1 MNFSYLKLAPL
12 ILLLIFSETLFSQV
26 MNDIEVDQ
34 GKLNLSRFDTQKD
47 YYNDTKYDG
56 HFYVTVKFDKI
67 PSTKRIAQSE
77 IKLLSYQ
84 GNNTYSVAIPSYSSK
99 NSLSKMGINF
109 IDKPTKSK
117 KISDVLLEKRYPEW
131 MISQKGKIDI
141 AVIFHDHLSEEKID
155 RLINAYNGE
164 ILKKIDK
171 NKIVTIRIEEEKLL
185 KIAAFPLV
193 AYIDAI
199 ESPLLPL
206 NHESEIISKANVV
219 HSNLPGGKNLRGS
232 GVVIGVGDG
241 GQLGDHIDFEGRV
254 INKADGTYSIYGFHG
269 DHVSGTVGGAGNLNP
284 RHKGLAPE
292 ATILTQQTMDVV
304 YNAEEYVEDFNMVI
318 TNNSYGPGPDC
329 TSNGTYS
336 YASVFLDK
344 QQREIPQLLHLYAA
358 GNSGSDTCG
367 DFPQGFKTIL
377 RNYGSAKN
385 VLTVGAVDE
394 KRKIGNLSSRGP
406 VNDGRIKPEI
416 CGVGMKVTSTG
427 REYDYHQI
435 SGTSMATPAVAASI
449 GLMYEKYR
457 QLNNNE
463 NPLGVLMKSIACNTA
478 DDLGNKGPDY
488 VYGFGLMNV
497 RRAIEVVEQEQYMVA
512 EIANEEE
519 NIFTI
524 EVPEGLSEL
533 KIMLNWNDK
542 EAESGVFKTLVNNL
556 DLQVINPYNN
566 TYTPWK
572 LNHES
577 DKVDDLAVRG
587 IDDLNN
593 VEQVTIDNPVA
604 GTYQIKI
611 KGTEIPFGPQSFCVS
626 YDLVK
631 PELILTHPF
640 GQERFIPNQNELI
653 LWEAERANTS
663 PFKVEYSADSGNNW
677 TVLAD
682 NIAADKRHLIWE
694 LDENVAVTNTGKIR
708 VSRANGAE
716 VSMNQQDFSILHRP
730 ENMTASAICDGY
742 IKLRWD
748 EVPNAKHYE
757 IQTLVEGAMY
767 PIDVTDDRE
776 YIIEENFE
784 AGKKYWFSVVAIND
798 QGHKSERSIASSC
811 VATDNGSCPW
821 GADGKII
828 YHVPQEDGRH
838 LTSLS
843 IDMNQIDID
852 IKNIGNNAIGDL
864 EVAYRINDGQPIME
878 RYQPSIQSGNQA
890 AYTFNQ
896 THDFTIPGEYY
907 VDTWINHEE
916 DVRNQNDSVIGQY
929 KITQLSNE
937 PVTLPYVENFEAAK
951 IKTYTDSKIG
961 LEGMTKWDFDNQKNA
976 KMVVKDDHSKYISLK
991 PNDSG
996 LVAETA
1002 TNAMLTLNMVNYD
1015 LEQPIYLTFDYKLKK
1030 FSDDNKVWVRGND
1043 TKAWIEVSQLE
1054 RATDFEES
1062 EPIDIADLL
1071 KSYNQTLTT
1080 SFQIMFAQVGA
1091 EAVQIDNVRLSHEAK
1106 IPAFTLFTAI
1116 NANNEVVLDWE
1127 LENPSDEG
1135 NFLIEVAEESNSQ
1148 INLFQA
1154 IGSLKADADKM
1165 EYQFVENATNKT
1177 GIQKYR
1183 ITYEDDK
1190 GNNLQSEIR
1199 SINFDEEMKVVLF
1212 PNPFINEIQISFNS
1226 LNDESGH
1233 FILTDI
1239 AGNLIME
1246 FDEKIKAGMNNFTI
1260 GLDERLPEGVYLV
1273 HIEMSDSSTTHKISK
1288 ANN

>member
-26 MNDIEVDQ
+26 MNDIEVEQ
-34 GKLNLSRFDTQKD
+34 GKLNLSRFDSHKD

-56 HFYVTVKFDKI
+56 HFYVTVKFDEI
-67 PSTKRIAQSE
+67 PSAKKIAQSE

-84 GNNTYSVAIPSYSSK
+84 GNNTYSVAIPSYSNK
-99 NSLSKMGINF
+99 NSLSKIGINF

-117 KISDVLLEKRYPEW
+117 KISSALLEKRYPEW
-131 MISQKGKIDI
+131 MLKQKGKIDVAI
-141 AVIFHDHLSEEKID
+141 IFYDQLSEEKID
-155 RLINAYNGE
+155 RLISAYNGE
-164 ILKKIDK
+164 VLRKIDK

-193 AYIDAI
+193 AHIDVI
-199 ESPLLPL
+199 ESPLFPL
-206 NHESEIISKANVV
+206 NHESEVISKANVV
-219 HSNLPGGKNLRGS
+219 HSNLPGGKNLKGS

-292 ATILTQQTMDVV
+292 ATILTQQTMDIV
-304 YNAEEYVEDFNMVI
+304 YNAEEYVENLDMVV

-344 QQREIPQLLHLYAA
+344 QLREIPQLLHLYAA

-367 DFPQGFKTIL
+367 DFPQGYKTIL

-406 VNDGRIKPEI
+406 VNDGRLKPEI

-449 GLMYEKYR
+449 GLMYERYR
-457 QLNNNE
+457 QMHNNE

-497 RRAIEVVEQEQYMVA
+497 RRAIEVVEKEQFMVA
-512 EIANEEE
+512 EVSNEEE

-542 EAESGVFKTLVNNL
+542 EAESGVLKTLVNNL

-566 TYTPWK
+566 TYTPWT
-572 LNHES
+572 LDHEANR
-577 DKVDDLAVRG
+577 VDDIAVRG
-587 IDDLNN
+587 IDNLNN
-593 VEQVTIDNPVA
+593 VEQVTIDIPVA

-611 KGTEIPFGPQSFCVS
+611 KGTEIPFGPQSFVVS
-626 YDLVK
+626 YDFVK

-640 GQERFIPNQNELI
+640 GEERFIPNQNELI
-653 LWEAERANTS
+653 QWEAERANTS
-663 PFKVEYSADSGNNW
+663 PFKVEYSADGGNNW
-677 TVLAD
+677 IVLAD
-682 NIAADKRHLIWE
+682 NIAADKRHFVWE
-694 LDENVAVTNTGKIR
+694 LDENVAVTTTGKIR
-708 VSRANGAE
+708 VSRSNGAE
-716 VSMNQQDFSILHRP
+716 VSMNQHDFSILYRP
-730 ENMTASAICDGY
+730 ENMTASAICEGY

-748 EVPNAKHYE
+748 EVPDAESYE
-757 IQTLVEGAMY
+757 IHTLVEGAMY

-776 YIIEENFE
+776 YIIEDNFDIGE
-784 AGKKYWFSVVAIND
+784 KYWFSVVAING
-798 QGHKSERSIASSC
+798 QGYKSERSIASFC
-811 VATDNGSCPW
+811 EATDSGNCPW
-821 GADGKII
+821 GADGQII
-828 YHVPQEDGRH
+828 YHIPQVDGRD
-838 LTSLS
+838 LTSSS
-843 IDMNQIDID
+843 INMKQIDIG
-852 IKNIGNNAIGDL
+852 IKNIGNDAINDL
-864 EVAYRINDGQPIME
+864 EVAYRINDGQPIRE
-878 RYQPSIQSGNQA
+878 AYSPVIQSGDQV

-896 THDFTIPGEYY
+896 KYDFTIPGEYY
-907 VDTWINHEE
+907 VDAWINHEK
-916 DVRNQNDSVIGQY
+916 DIRNQNDSVIGQY

-937 PVTLPYVENFEAAK
+937 PVSLPHVENFENAK
-951 IKTYTDSKIG
+951 ITAYTDSRIG
-961 LEGMTKWDFDNQKNA
+961 LAGITKWDFDNQNNA
-976 KMVVKDDHSKYISLK
+976 KIVVEDDHSKYISLR

-996 LVAETA
+996 SVAGTP
-1002 TNAMLTLNMVNYD
+1002 TNTTLTLNMINYD
-1015 LEQPIYLTFDYKLKK
+1015 LEEPIYLTFDYKLEKA
-1030 FSDDNKVWVRGND
+1030 SDDNKVWVRGND
-1043 TKAWIEVSQLE
+1043 TKAWIEVTQLE
-1054 RATDFEES
+1054 KATDFEES
-1062 EPIDIADLL
+1062 KPFEIVDLL
-1071 KSYNQTLTT
+1071 KSYNQTLTE
-1080 SFQIMFAQVGA
+1080 SFQVMFSQVGA

-1116 NANNEVVLDWE
+1116 NENNEVVLDWE
-1127 LENPSDEG
+1127 IENPSNQG
-1135 NFLIEVAEESNSQ
+1135 NFLVEVAEDGNSQ
-1148 INLFQA
+1148 LNLFEE
-1154 IGSLKADADKM
+1154 IGSLKADAEKM
-1165 EYQFVENATNKT
+1165 DYQFVENAATKT

-1190 GNNLQSEIR
+1190 GSKIHSEIR
-1199 SINFDEEMKVVLF
+1199 SINFDEAMKVVLF
-1212 PNPFINEIQISFNS
+1212 PNPFINEIQITFNS
-1226 LNDESGH
+1226 LNEESGH
-1233 FILTDI
+1233 FTLTDI

-1246 FDEKIKAGMNNFTI
+1246 FDESIKAGLNNFTI
-1260 GLDERLPEGVYLV
+1260 GLDERLPEGVYLIN
-1273 HIEMSDSSTTHKISK
+1273 IEMSDSSTTHKISK
-1288 ANN
+1288 AN